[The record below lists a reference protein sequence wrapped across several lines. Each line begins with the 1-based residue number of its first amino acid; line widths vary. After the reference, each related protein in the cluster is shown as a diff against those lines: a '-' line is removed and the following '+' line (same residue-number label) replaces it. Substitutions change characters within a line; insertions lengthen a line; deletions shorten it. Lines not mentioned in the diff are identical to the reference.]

1 MLIRP
6 EVRVLR
12 EASRKDTELVHV
24 AVAVA
29 IFFDILRSTRSITT
43 PLKVELVGFSCTGE
57 VGAFLEEVLERA
69 VTSAVLRRKAL
80 IRFGGAGGVGGL
92 ATGKCH
98 KPSYSS
104 GWWLSSASAPRR
116 LCDLLF
122 GGCIR
127 LGAKSTSSSSLHSQ
141 CGSRADAVLVLILMF
156 FLEEATLDTAGSED

>member
-57 VGAFLEEVLERA
+57 VGAFLKEVLERA

-80 IRFGGAGGVGGL
+80 IRFG
-92 ATGKCH
+92 
-98 KPSYSS
+98 
-104 GWWLSSASAPRR
+104 
-116 LCDLLF
+116 
-122 GGCIR
+122 
-127 LGAKSTSSSSLHSQ
+127 
-141 CGSRADAVLVLILMF
+141 
-156 FLEEATLDTAGSED
+156 